1 MSEMLKNR
9 MDRLQIE
16 TNENMLEQ
24 FDLFYHLLVEWNKVM
39 NLTGITE
46 YEEVVEK
53 HFADSLSLARFLDLN
68 KIHTVIDVGTGA
80 GFPGIP
86 LKIAFPH
93 LKVVLLDSLNKRLNF
108 LNEVI
113 RELGLEDIETVHL
126 RAEEG
131 GKKPQF
137 REKYDLSV
145 SRAVSR
151 LAVLCEY
158 CMPYVKIGGYF
169 VSYKAGQA
177 EEEIR
182 EGKKAIS
189 LLGGKLEKTESFQ
202 LCQTDM
208 DRTLVVIKKVKE
220 TPKKYPRKPGTPAK
234 EPLGL
239 EKA

>member
-93 LKVVLLDSLNKRLNF
+93 LKVVLLDSLNKRINF

-113 RELGLEDIETVHL
+113 AKLDLREIHTIHG
-126 RAEEG
+126 RAEEYAR
-131 GKKPQF
+131 KPEYREQF
-137 REKYDLSV
+137 DLCV
-145 SRAVSR
+145 SRAVANLS
-151 LAVLCEY
+151 VLSEY
-158 CMPYVKIGGYF
+158 CIPYIRIGGIF
-169 VSYKAGQA
+169 VPYKSGEID
-177 EEEIR
+177 EEVAASR
-182 EGKKAIS
+182 KAVDI
-189 LLGGKLEKTESFQ
+189 LGGQIDHVEKFQ
-202 LCQTDM
+202 LPDTDIH
-208 DRTLVVIKKVKE
+208 RSFVFINKIKS
-220 TPKKYPRKPGTPAK
+220 TQKKYPRKAGTPAK
-234 EPLGL
+234 EPL
-239 EKA
+239 